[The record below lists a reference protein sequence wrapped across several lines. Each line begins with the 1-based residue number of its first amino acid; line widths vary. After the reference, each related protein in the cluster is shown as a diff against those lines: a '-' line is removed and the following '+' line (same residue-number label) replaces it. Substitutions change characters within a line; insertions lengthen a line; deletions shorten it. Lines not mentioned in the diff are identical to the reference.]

1 MNKIGFSVGQAA
13 GVAVADVNADA
24 TLTNTSG
31 GASVFAGLVISRR
44 GAPGK
49 VLQVTAAN
57 YQERVRFTSSPAH
70 RGRI

>member
-31 GASVFAGLVISRR
+31 GASVFAGLVISPQR
-44 GAPGK
+44 GA
-49 VLQVTAAN
+49 
-57 YQERVRFTSSPAH
+57 R
-70 RGRI
+70 